1 MTPAMPAAPAA
12 PAVSAPAPAP
22 VSAPAIET
30 YHEPSSVPVSMENE
44 MDALIAGNPIP
55 AEDIIADPVTGDA
68 LPEMAPP
75 EGDPPPPAEAPPVEA
90 APPAAEVT
98 DPNAPPVPGIPEGV
112 RLRTI
117 DGKKAWVVEP
127 AAGEAAFA
135 RAALVNEAETIMG
148 EPLTK
153 EALEFR
159 QGVVKHWEGMRSDIL
174 SDNPADQTKF
184 VDGVANVIRAASDAG
199 EIGHD
204 ALSSIV
210 KLTIDSALT
219 DGNQLSEPI
228 LAHIASN
235 PKVLNGII
243 RNLYERALN
252 EADPAQADALW
263 KSVQWIDK
271 LSNAGQLRPLKEFEY
286 LRTGGYK
293 TLPNHAPAAGTPK
306 PAAAAAP
313 PVPAA
318 GAPNPAFAEWSSKT
332 NGNIHQE
339 AVLNPVEQLLKTV
352 VAPDQQKQYPTNFK
366 TLQGQLSS
374 AVEERLKSD
383 PSLREQRETIIKRA
397 RMAVSPQVR
406 NQLQTELVRQ
416 HASAAKRILNE
427 VKGPILTEYA
437 QLLNAQ
443 SKAEVARATAS
454 TTAGRQA
461 ATAGGPP
468 ASRSA
473 TPPARTGFY
482 KNNAEFEKEFAEMLP

>member
-1 MTPAMPAAPAA
+1 
-12 PAVSAPAPAP
+12 
-22 VSAPAIET
+22 
-30 YHEPSSVPVSMENE
+30 MENE

-135 RAALVNEAETIMG
+135 RAALVNDAEGIMG

-184 VDGVANVIRAASDAG
+184 VDGIANVIRAASDAG

-204 ALSSIV
+204 ALQSIV

-228 LAHIASN
+228 LQHIASN

-243 RNLYERALN
+243 RNLYERALS

-293 TLPNHAPAAGTPK
+293 TLPNHAPAAGTK
-306 PAAAAAP
+306 PVAAAP
-313 PVPAA
+313 PVVPAPVA
-318 GAPNPAFAEWSSKT
+318 GAPNPAFAEWSKAT
-332 NGNIHQE
+332 NSGITQE
-339 AVLNPVEQLLKTV
+339 AVLNPVDELLKAAV
-352 VAPDQQKQYPTNFK
+352 SPEQQKQYPTNYK
-366 TLQGQLSS
+366 TLQGQLHA
-374 AVEERLKSD
+374 AVDERLKSD

-443 SKAEVARATAS
+443 SKAQVARAAAS

-473 TPPARTGFY
+473 TPPPATGFY
-482 KNNAEFEKEFAEMLP
+482 KGNAEFEKEFAEMLP